1 MLLSL
6 VETIVM
12 MYLIEKDSAAHHNK
26 MDEEQNLSVNCGD
39 KWCKANFCVRGEIK
53 PVDLNSC
60 KQVYL

>member
-1 MLLSL
+1 
-6 VETIVM
+6 M
-12 MYLIEKDSAAHHNK
+12 MYLIEKDSAAHHNE

-60 KQVYL
+60 NQVYL